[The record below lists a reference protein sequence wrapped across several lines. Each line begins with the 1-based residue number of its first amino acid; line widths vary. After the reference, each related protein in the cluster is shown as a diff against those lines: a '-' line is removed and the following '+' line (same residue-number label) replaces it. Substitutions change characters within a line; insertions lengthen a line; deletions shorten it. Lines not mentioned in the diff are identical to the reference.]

1 MKRCN
6 LNNQRE
12 KEGKGDYPTKLHENK
27 TRYKRN
33 METLKGNLD
42 IAGYREL
49 LEYV

>member
-12 KEGKGDYPTKLHENK
+12 KEGKGDYPTMLHEK
-27 TRYKRN
+27 KARYKRN